1 MAPIQRALESAMAHA
16 PCRCVSKEPAAFITA
31 AQPSA
36 LINNFISSLLRGAI
50 KRGAIINNAH
60 LP

>member
-1 MAPIQRALESAMAHA
+1 MGHA
-16 PCRCVSKEPAAFITA
+16 PCRCVSKELAAFITA